1 MNKEMATSSSPV
13 VQTEQVS
20 QLFMCVKEDD
30 FLKFKKLLEDGVDPN
45 CIDESNTTILQEASF
60 KGKLEFCRILLDYG
74 ADPNVT
80 RHNHRY
86 TALMFAVMSGNY
98 KICLLLLRYGANPHA
113 VNSISRNA
121 VQLAA
126 FTGLIFF
133 LFITLIV
140 FRFFLGQTRCVCVI
154 NNFIRF
160 KQLEI
165 YTKSTEQYPPRVT
178 VKVANQVYDLL
189 IGLHFHPVYVILYF
203 NDNSGLLLPSARKNI
218 LFILEDL
225 MERQMKGKNV
235 NELMA
240 FKINIIFRTVQ
251 FLYNVLSRNEQ
262 FEGKFNEKNSSLF
275 EQGGNG
281 KCDQLSEEGTKKIL
295 KIAKIFLDISIF
307 AKEKLPYGDTF
318 IRNAV
323 LKFPFKN
330 TAIWGQFVNHF
341 KEHEL
346 KAGDAYDLLC
356 GAILSERILTEESFC
371 AACAVWDKQLLLCSS
386 CKKEKYCSVRCQRL
400 HWPIHKTT
408 CTRRSQTSENQN
420 NSDEQH

>member
-1 MNKEMATSSSPV
+1 MKLQLQIEMATSSSPV
-13 VQTEQVS
+13 VLTEQVS

-74 ADPNVT
+74 ADPNLT

-86 TALMFAVMSGNY
+86 TALMFAVMSGNH
-98 KICLLLLRYGANPHA
+98 KICLLLLRYGANPLA

-126 FTGLIFF
+126 FT
-133 LFITLIV
+133 
-140 FRFFLGQTRCVCVI
+140 GQTRCVCVI

-178 VKVANQVYDLL
+178 VKIANQVYDLL

-262 FEGKFNEKNSSLF
+262 FEGKFNEKHSSLF
-275 EQGGNG
+275 EQADNG

-307 AKEKLPYGDTF
+307 AKEKLPYSDTF
-318 IRNAV
+318 LRNAV

-330 TAIWGQFVNHF
+330 TAIWGQFVDHF
-341 KEHEL
+341 KEHHL
-346 KAGDAYDLLC
+346 KAGEPYDLLC

-408 CTRRSQTSENQN
+408 CIKGSQTSKNQN

>member
-1 MNKEMATSSSPV
+1 MATSSSPV
-13 VQTEQVS
+13 VLPEQVS

-45 CIDESNTTILQEASF
+45 CTDESNTTILQEASF

-74 ADPNVT
+74 ADPNLT

-86 TALMFAVMSGNY
+86 TALMFAVMSGNH
-98 KICLLLLRYGANPHA
+98 KICLLLLRYGANPNA

-121 VQLAA
+121 IQLAA
-126 FTGLIFF
+126 FTGSIFLSF
-133 LFITLIV
+133 HPFV
-140 FRFFLGQTRCVCVI
+140 FHCFLGQTRCVCVI

-160 KQLEI
+160 KQLEV

-178 VKVANQVYDLL
+178 VKIANQVYDLL

-203 NDNSGLLLPSARKNI
+203 IDNSGLLLPSVRKNI

-262 FEGKFNEKNSSLF
+262 LEGKFNEKHSSLF
-275 EQGGNG
+275 EQPGKG
-281 KCDQLSEEGTKKIL
+281 KCDQLSEEGTKKLL

-307 AKEKLPYGDTF
+307 AQEKLFYSDTF

-341 KEHEL
+341 KEHQL

-371 AACAVWDKQLLLCSS
+371 ATCAVWNKQLLLCSS

-408 CTRRSQTSENQN
+408 CIKRSQTSESQ

>member
-1 MNKEMATSSSPV
+1 MKLQLQIEMATSSSPV
-13 VQTEQVS
+13 VLTEQVS

-74 ADPNVT
+74 ADPNLT

-86 TALMFAVMSGNY
+86 TALMFAVMSGNH
-98 KICLLLLRYGANPHA
+98 KICLLLLRYGANPLA

-126 FTGLIFF
+126 FT
-133 LFITLIV
+133 
-140 FRFFLGQTRCVCVI
+140 
-154 NNFIRF
+154 
-160 KQLEI
+160 
-165 YTKSTEQYPPRVT
+165 EQYPPRVT
-178 VKVANQVYDLL
+178 VKIANQVYDLL

-262 FEGKFNEKNSSLF
+262 FEGKFNEKHSSLF
-275 EQGGNG
+275 EQADNG

-307 AKEKLPYGDTF
+307 AKEKLPYSDTF
-318 IRNAV
+318 LRNAV

-330 TAIWGQFVNHF
+330 TAIWGQFVDHF
-341 KEHEL
+341 KEHHL
-346 KAGDAYDLLC
+346 KAGEPYDLLC

-408 CTRRSQTSENQN
+408 CIKGSQTSKNQN

>member
-1 MNKEMATSSSPV
+1 MFRSKVYIEMATSSSPV
-13 VQTEQVS
+13 VLPEQVS
-20 QLFMCVKEDD
+20 QLFIFHVKFEKVIIARSISDD

-45 CIDESNTTILQEASF
+45 CTDESNTTILQEASF

-74 ADPNVT
+74 ADPNLT

-86 TALMFAVMSGNY
+86 TALMFAVMSGNH
-98 KICLLLLRYGANPHA
+98 KICLLLLRYGANPNA

-121 VQLAA
+121 IQLAA
-126 FTGLIFF
+126 FT
-133 LFITLIV
+133 
-140 FRFFLGQTRCVCVI
+140 GQTRCVCVI

-160 KQLEI
+160 KQLEV

-178 VKVANQVYDLL
+178 VKIANQVYDLL
-189 IGLHFHPVYVILYF
+189 IGLHFHPVYVITQYMPCRQKL
-203 NDNSGLLLPSARKNI
+203 SVVQIS
-218 LFILEDL
+218 DL

-262 FEGKFNEKNSSLF
+262 LEGKFNEKHSSLF
-275 EQGGNG
+275 EQPGKG
-281 KCDQLSEEGTKKIL
+281 KCDQLSEEGTKKLL

-307 AKEKLPYGDTF
+307 AQEKLFYSDTF

-341 KEHEL
+341 KEHQL

-371 AACAVWDKQLLLCSS
+371 ATCAVWNKQLLLCSS

-408 CTRRSQTSENQN
+408 CIKRSQTSESQ